1 MKIPKPTIK
10 RLAVY
15 YRCLDNMLNEGK
27 TYVSSKELAERLK
40 IKSSQVRKDLSY
52 FGEFGKRGVGYN
64 VKNLTVEL
72 KKIIGIDRRWR
83 VVVVGAGNIGRAIT
97 NYPGLYKNRFDV
109 IAVFD
114 SDPAKIGFSAG
125 VAGPVKPMSDLKE
138 VVSSKKVEIG
148 VIAVPAEAAQDVAE
162 QLVDAGVKG
171 IVNFA
176 PVTIDVPPEIAVE
189 DVDITVSFKT
199 LAYHLRKYGK
209 YR

>member
-10 RLAVY
+10 RLAIY
-15 YRCLDNMLNEGK
+15 YRCLDNMLSEGK
-27 TYVSSKELAERLK
+27 EYVSSKELAEKLK

-64 VKNLTVEL
+64 VKSLAAEL

-114 SDPAKIGFSAG
+114 SDPHKIGLSAG
-125 VAGPVKPMSDLKE
+125 VAGPIKPMEDLEK
-138 VVSSKKVEIG
+138 VVKSKKVEIG
-148 VIAVPAEAAQDVAE
+148 VIAVPAEAAQEVADS
-162 QLVDAGVKG
+162 LVKAGIKG

-176 PVTIDVPPEIAVE
+176 PVTINVPPEVVVE

-199 LAYHLRKYGK
+199 LAYHLRRLG
-209 YR
+209 RSR